1 MLKKIIALCL
11 FLAFII
17 YSPAVSAQDQNLNEL
32 NQKADLLKISADLF
46 SKKIDHE
53 KERLHN
59 LELAKK
65 VEVLNSKSNKI
76 TNRFAPS
83 SPKETAKDAKSAAK
97 ILRET
102 ESANRN
108 LRKSNLKILDLEKDL
123 LKIEE
128 KLSKYGYALLFS
140 PR

>member
-11 FLAFII
+11 FVGFIV

-46 SKKIDHE
+46 SKKIHHE

-128 KLSKYGYALLFS
+128 KLSKYDYALLFS